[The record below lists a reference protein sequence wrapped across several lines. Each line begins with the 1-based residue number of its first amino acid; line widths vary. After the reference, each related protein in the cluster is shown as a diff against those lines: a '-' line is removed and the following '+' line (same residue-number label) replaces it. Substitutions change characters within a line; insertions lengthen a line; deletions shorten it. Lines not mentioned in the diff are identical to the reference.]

1 MADARRGTVITV
13 FSTASAVGKTL
24 IGINMAA
31 ELAQQ
36 GYRVCLADLDLQFG
50 DVCNYLQLQ
59 PTYTLADAVRA
70 LKRDTGS
77 FKVKD
82 FLTAYDRYD
91 VPFDVLAAPVR
102 LEDAYNIQAEDI
114 KQILL
119 QLQLKFDFL
128 VVDTASTF
136 SEVNIMVM
144 ELSTI
149 ISFLGIVDFIPTI
162 KNMKSGNDTL
172 QSLGYD
178 TNMVR
183 MILNRSNS
191 KTRIDLEDVEQLLGS
206 KFYHVLP
213 NDFGSATRS
222 IKTGCP
228 LVLESKAS
236 PLKTELRNL
245 VARYMNRP
253 LEEFE
258 EEKSAGGTSWFS
270 KLFK

>member
-24 IGINMAA
+24 ISINMAA

-70 LKRDTGS
+70 MEKGTDS
-77 FKVKD
+77 FTVKD
-82 FLTAYDRYD
+82 FLTPFDRYN
-91 VPFDVLAAPVR
+91 VPFDVLTAPLK
-102 LEDAYNIQAEDI
+102 LEEAYNIQAENL
-114 KQILL
+114 KQIIL
-119 QLQLKFDFL
+119 QLQLKYDFV

-178 TNMVR
+178 ANMIR

-191 KTRIDLEDVEQLLGS
+191 KTRIDLQDVEELLGS

-213 NDFGSATRS
+213 NDFASSTRS

-228 LVLESKAS
+228 LVLEDKIS

-245 VARYMNRP
+245 VARYMNKP
-253 LEEFE
+253 LEEVE
-258 EEKSAGGTSWFS
+258 GKKGTGRTSWFS
-270 KLFK
+270 KLFQ